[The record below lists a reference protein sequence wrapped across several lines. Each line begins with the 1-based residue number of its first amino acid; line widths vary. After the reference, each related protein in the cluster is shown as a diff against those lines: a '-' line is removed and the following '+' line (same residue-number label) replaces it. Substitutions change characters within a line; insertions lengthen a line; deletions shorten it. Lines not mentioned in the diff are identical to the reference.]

1 MIQYLLHSEINRLK
15 WDECIASS
23 SPSLPYAFSWY
34 LDIVSPGWDGIVSD
48 DYEGVMPLS
57 FKRKWF
63 IAYVYKPY
71 FAQQLGIFSPTI
83 ATGAMLDD
91 FIRKIPSKFSYIH
104 TNLNES
110 NSINDNS
117 SLIKNTNHLIRID
130 RNYQEIYNDFSR
142 NCRRNIKKANEGGLS
157 IRADIDISL
166 FVRFVFENLERQ
178 ISRLD
183 QEQSNMLERIIAAAQ
198 QKNKGL
204 LTGVYTRQQELC
216 AAGFFLQTHDRHV
229 FSVCA
234 SSKKGK
240 EYDAMY
246 LLVDDQI
253 KKSAGN
259 KKWFDFSGSNI
270 PGIAYFNQ
278 SFGAQAVTY
287 PTLHLNRLPFPL
299 RLLKD

>member
-71 FAQQLGIFSPTI
+71 FAQQLGIFSPKI
-83 ATGAMLDD
+83 ATGATLDD

-117 SLIKNTNHLIRID
+117 SLIKNTNHLIHID

-183 QEQSNMLERIIAAAQ
+183 QEQSNMLERIITAAQ